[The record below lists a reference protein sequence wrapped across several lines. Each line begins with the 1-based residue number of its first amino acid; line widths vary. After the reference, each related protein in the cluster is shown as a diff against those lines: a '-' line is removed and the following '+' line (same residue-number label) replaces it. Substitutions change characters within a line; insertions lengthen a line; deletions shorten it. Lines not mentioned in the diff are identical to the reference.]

1 MAEQLAGCRVKGGIV
16 RAHIEVLR
24 QKNGE
29 SAVDD
34 ALARLPAEMAAAIR
48 AVLPA
53 SWISF
58 DSLIQL
64 DRAIVA
70 AAHGTLTM
78 RDLGR
83 FSASQNLSTTY
94 RAFRRTE
101 IHDFFR
107 RSAALHDQFQ
117 DFGREE
123 YVAID
128 DRSGRIVHRDYRC
141 FAADYCESAAG
152 YYQEAA
158 TMHGSP
164 SAAVEHPQCLARGA
178 AECVFILRW

>member
-1 MAEQLAGCRVKGGIV
+1 MAEQLTGCRVKGGIA
-16 RAHIEVLR
+16 RAHVEVLR

-29 SAVDD
+29 KGVDD
-34 ALARLPAEMAAAIR
+34 AMARLPADVAATIR
-48 AVLPA
+48 AALPA

-58 DSLIQL
+58 ESLIRL

-78 RDLGR
+78 LDLGR

-94 RAFRRTE
+94 RAFRRAD

-128 DRSGRIVHRDYRC
+128 DRSGRIVHREYRC

-152 YYQEAA
+152 YYEEAVRMHGAA
-158 TMHGSP
+158 T
-164 SAAVEHPQCLARGA
+164 ATVEHPQCVARGA

>member
-1 MAEQLAGCRVKGGIV
+1 MGCRVKGGIA
-16 RAHIEVLR
+16 RAHVEVLR

-29 SAVDD
+29 QGVED
-34 ALARLPAEMAAAIR
+34 ALARLSSENAAAIR
-48 AVLPA
+48 TALPA

-58 DSLIQL
+58 EALIQL

-70 AAHGTLTM
+70 AARGTLTM

-94 RAFRRTE
+94 RAFRRTD

-123 YVAID
+123 YEAID
-128 DRSGRIVHRDYRC
+128 NRSGRIVHRDYRC

-152 YYQEAA
+152 YYEEAVRI
-158 TMHGSP
+158 HGSP
-164 SAAVEHPQCLARGA
+164 GAEVEHPQCLARGA
-178 AECVFILRW
+178 DACVFVLRW